1 MLLIRQILS
10 CADDAEQTLV
20 PHSEHSWLLLRASI
34 AAISEDQ
41 RILKVILRF
50 FGRKHAVEVFLMDV
64 EKIS

>member
-1 MLLIRQILS
+1 MLKQQCPAFEEGDMVRILGGPF
-10 CADDAEQTLV
+10 AG
-20 PHSEHSWLLLRASI
+20 LRATI